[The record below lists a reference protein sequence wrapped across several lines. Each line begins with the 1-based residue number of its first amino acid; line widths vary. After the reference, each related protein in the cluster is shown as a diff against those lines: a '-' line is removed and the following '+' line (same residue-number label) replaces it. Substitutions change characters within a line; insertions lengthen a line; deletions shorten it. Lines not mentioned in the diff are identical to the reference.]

1 MKMEWFPHVTVAT
14 VIERDGK
21 FLLVH
26 ELDKFQQK
34 MVYNQPAGHWEKDE
48 TIVAA
53 AIRETLEETAWRVK
67 IDSWLGLYTYTALAN
82 SVTYLRV
89 AFVANLVENMNTQLD
104 EGIQAAVWM
113 DYETLL
119 LKEAAGELRSP
130 LVKQVID
137 DYRSGRRLPLNSI
150 YEH

>member
-1 MKMEWFPHVTVAT
+1 MVWCPHVTVAA
-14 VIERDGK
+14 VIERDGR
-21 FLLVH
+21 FLLV
-26 ELDKFQQK
+26 EEETPDGILF
-34 MVYNQPAGHWEKDE
+34 NQPAGHLDE
-48 TIVAA
+48 GESIITA

-67 IDSWLGLYTYTALAN
+67 IDSWLGLYTYTAPAN

-137 DYRSGRRLPLNSI
+137 DYRSGRRLPLSSI

>member
-1 MKMEWFPHVTVAT
+1 
-14 VIERDGK
+14 
-21 FLLVH
+21 
-26 ELDKFQQK
+26 
-34 MVYNQPAGHWEKDE
+34 VYNQPAGHWEKDE

-53 AIRETLEETAWRVK
+53 AIRETLEETAWQVE
-67 IDSWLGLYTYTALAN
+67 IDSWLGLYTYTAPAN